1 LSLAGIAP
9 LAGFWSKDEILLAVL
24 DGRNPIFLAVT
35 LVIVFFS
42 ALYMARV
49 YFVVF
54 TGETNRDTER
64 AHESPRVMVLPLAVL
79 ATGAALVGFMALNVG
94 GYDGF
99 ASFLTFGEHRF
110 EINIFITLVSVL
122 LAFGGFGLGYAIY
135 ARKAISTENLVQRY
149 NPLHRLLVNKYYLDN
164 IYQWA
169 IDRVVLVFSNFVAAF
184 DRIVVNDGAVN
195 GVANTI
201 RNSGFRIRY
210 LETGLLYNYALGMV
224 LGVMAV
230 SLFWWL
236 VIPRIV

>member
-1 LSLAGIAP
+1 
-9 LAGFWSKDEILLAVL
+9 
-24 DGRNPIFLAVT
+24 
-35 LVIVFFS
+35 
-42 ALYMARV
+42 M
-49 YFVVF
+49 F
-54 TGETNRDTER
+54 TGDANRDTER

-79 ATGAALVGFMALNVG
+79 ATGAALVGFIALNVG
-94 GYDGF
+94 GYEGF
-99 ASFLTFGEHRF
+99 ASFLTFGDHGL

-122 LAFGGFGLGYAIY
+122 LAFGGFGMGYAIY
-135 ARKAISTENLVQRY
+135 ARKAIPTENLVQRF

-164 IYQWA
+164 IYQWT
-169 IDRVVLVFSNFVAAF
+169 IDRVVLVFSNLVSAF

-195 GVANTI
+195 GTANTI